1 MYLVLFHPI
10 KTITII
16 IIHNNDECPFRIPCH
31 PVSTFCN
38 TRPTGGVLYS
48 TKYYTTFVRVVT
60 LFCHLRSFFN
70 LPPALSINIPEFYY
84 YYYYYYYYLTTNTP
98 STFRFLLLV
107 SNCASTNALPQTA
120 SDVTLSL
127 VSAPPYLSPSLLA
140 HPNINPFIPPAS
152 LYPIPVVVYFHLYD
166 HQAFFPTFHL
176 LTHRHS

>member
-1 MYLVLFHPI
+1 MYCTLQ
-10 KTITII
+10 
-16 IIHNNDECPFRIPCH
+16 
-31 PVSTFCN
+31 VS
-38 TRPTGGVLYS
+38 
-48 TKYYTTFVRVVT
+48 YYLPLVRVVT
-60 LFCHLRSFFN
+60 FFCHLRSFFN
-70 LPPALSINIPEFYY
+70 LPPALSIHIPEYYSSSYYY

-107 SNCASTNALPQTA
+107 SNCASTAALSQTA

-127 VSAPPYLSPSLLA
+127 VSAPPYLSPSLLG

-152 LYPIPVVVYFHLYD
+152 LSFLPVVVYFHLHD